1 MTTTLQFTGE
11 LTVTS
16 CWCGIR
22 LAIPSSLYRE
32 AHNNGMA
39 VYCPLGHTFVWKET
53 EADRLK
59 RELESTKSVLRAAR
73 ASTTAVRD
81 QLQAERRSNAAYR
94 GHLTRLRNRIANG
107 VCPVKDCHRHF
118 DNVQRHIAS
127 QHPEW
132 AAEHPEAL
140 T

>member
-1 MTTTLQFTGE
+1 VTTLTFTGE

-22 LAIPSSLYRE
+22 LAIPTSLYRE
-32 AHNNGMA
+32 AHENGVA

-59 RELESTKSVLRAAR
+59 ADLKRTESALRLSRAAVQ
-73 ASTTAVRD
+73 AARD
-81 QLQAERRSNAAYR
+81 QAAAAERSKVAMR
-94 GHLTRLRNRIANG
+94 GWITRLRNRIANG

-118 DNVQRHIAS
+118 DNVQAHIATV
-127 QHPEW
+127 HPDW
-132 AAEHPEAL
+132 AAEHPEVLA
-140 T
+140 

>member
-1 MTTTLQFTGE
+1 MTTLTFTGE

-32 AHNNGMA
+32 AHNNGVA

-53 EADRLK
+53 EADRLRAQIK
-59 RELESTKSVLRAAR
+59 QTEHSLRIAR
-73 ASTTAVRD
+73 ASATAARD
-81 QLQAERRSNAAYR
+81 QRDAAERSNAAYR
-94 GHLTRLRNRIANG
+94 GWITRLRNRISNG
-107 VCPVKDCHRHF
+107 VCPVKGCQRHF
-118 DNVQRHIAS
+118 DNVQAHIAS
-127 QHPEW
+127 KHPDW
-132 AAEHPEAL
+132 AAEHPDVM

>member
-1 MTTTLQFTGE
+1 MTYTGE

-16 CWCGIR
+16 CWCGVR

-32 AHNNGMA
+32 AKDNGMK
-39 VYCPLGHTFVWKET
+39 VYCPLGHAFVFTTT
-53 EADRLK
+53 EVERL
-59 RELESTKSVLRAAR
+59 
-73 ASTTAVRD
+73 RD
-81 QLQAERRSNAAYR
+81 QLNTERRRADHAMTSAIAARDQARATERSNIAYR

-118 DNVQRHIAS
+118 DNVQAHIAS

-132 AAEHPEAL
+132 AATHPDAL
-140 T
+140 ISVN